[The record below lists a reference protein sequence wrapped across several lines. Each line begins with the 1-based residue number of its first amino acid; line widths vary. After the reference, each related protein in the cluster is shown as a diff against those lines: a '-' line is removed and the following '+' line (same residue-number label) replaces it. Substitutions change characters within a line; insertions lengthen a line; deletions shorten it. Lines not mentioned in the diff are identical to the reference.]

1 MQLLL
6 LLKHLLLLLLKNPG
20 CMLSLLAL
28 LLKQPRCFLPSKPLL
43 LLCHPLLLL
52 PPQDEFSLPLLV
64 ENHLSPLPL
73 HPLCCS
79 PLFCLSLQPL
89 PLQHQLMLLFSPL
102 PVPRLLLQLQLML
115 PLASQPLLL
124 LLKQLLLLQ
133 LLSLGLSLLQLQ
145 VLPLLLL
152 LLDGVDLR
160 GVVGKWGLPLQ
171 VVKLGLQGNLWL
183 RAELLQRWA
192 HVRLR
197 AELLLCKLLCRAE
210 HVMVGACSGSRGVL
224 PAAAAA
230 ALLLQFHICC
240 WAA

>member
-6 LLKHLLLLLLKNPG
+6 LLEHLLLLLLKNPG

-28 LLKQPRCFLPSKPLL
+28 LLKQPCCFLPSKPLL

-52 PPQDEFSLPLLV
+52 PPQDKFSLPLLV
-64 ENHLSPLPL
+64 ENHLSSLPL

-79 PLFCLSLQPL
+79 PLLCLSLQPL
-89 PLQHQLMLLFSPL
+89 PLQHQLMLLFPPL
-102 PVPRLLLQLQLML
+102 PVPSLLLQLQLML

-152 LLDGVDLR
+152 LLLDGVDLR

-171 VVKLGLQGNLWL
+171 VVKLGLQGDLWL
-183 RAELLQRWA
+183 GAELLQRWA
-192 HVRLR
+192 HVRLKKINIKMS
-197 AELLLCKLLCRAE
+197 L
-210 HVMVGACSGSRGVL
+210 
-224 PAAAAA
+224 
-230 ALLLQFHICC
+230 ICERNIST
-240 WAA
+240 